1 MRAFT
6 NGLLGLGLGL
16 VISITGWAQQHQD
29 DTRDDDAKRS
39 DTRQDAGQPDR
50 DRQDN
55 QRPSDDRQSS
65 DRKSDDRDNDDRPQ
79 RREPGEKVSVPAG
92 AQILLR
98 LQHAITTKSANVG
111 DPVFAVT
118 TFPYVQDGHMLIP
131 AGTYV
136 QGRISEIQRPG
147 RVKGR
152 AQILFHFTTL
162 IYPNGY
168 TVMLPGAVE
177 NVPGMEHS
185 TMKGQEGTI
194 QQDSG
199 KGHDVATAAEAAA
212 TGGLIGAAAG
222 GLKGA
227 GIGGAGG
234 AVVGTAIAL
243 FSRGKDLLLEQ
254 GTAIQM
260 VVQRP
265 IDLDASRV
273 SGRRVG
279 TGFRPLEPSED
290 RQF

>member
-1 MRAFT
+1 MHCWSKS
-6 NGLLGLGLGL
+6 LLVAGMGCVLA
-16 VISITGWAQQHQD
+16 VTCAAQQAD
-29 DTRDDDAKRS
+29 
-39 DTRQDAGQPDR
+39 
-50 DRQDN
+50 
-55 QRPSDDRQSS
+55 
-65 DRKSDDRDNDDRPQ
+65 DDRPALAE
-79 RREPGEKVSVPAG
+79 RKADERPKKPESKVSIPAG

-98 LQHAITTKSANVG
+98 LEHAITTKSAKVG
-111 DPVFAVT
+111 DPIYAVT
-118 TFPYVQDGHMLIP
+118 TFPYAVDGQMLVP

-136 QGRISEIQRPG
+136 QGRISAIQRPG

-152 AQILFHFTTL
+152 AELLFHFTTL

-168 TVMLPGAVE
+168 TVMLPGAVD

-185 TMKGQEGTI
+185 TMKNEEGTI

-243 FSRGKDLLLEQ
+243 FSRGKDLRIEQ
-254 GTAIQM
+254 GSAIQM
-260 VVQRP
+260 VVQRS
-265 IDLDASRV
+265 IDIDANRIA
-273 SGRRVG
+273 G
-279 TGFRPLEPSED
+279 RPLRGDLQRYDP
-290 RQF
+290 Q